1 MQWDLMLTSG
11 AGAVG
16 AAGVLAMLAAFVLT
30 ARRGGWDRAMM
41 GPIREKR
48 WPAQRRLM
56 ATGAGL
62 QLVFVAVM
70 GLLIVADALY
80 WAR

>member
-1 MQWDLMLTSG
+1 MQWDLMLTLG

-16 AAGVLAMLAAFVLT
+16 AFGVLAMLAAFVLT
-30 ARRGGWDRAMM
+30 AGRGGWDRAMR

-56 ATGAGL
+56 AAGAGL
-62 QLVFVAVM
+62 QLVFAAAV
-70 GLLIVADALY
+70 GLLIAADALY
-80 WAR
+80 WPR